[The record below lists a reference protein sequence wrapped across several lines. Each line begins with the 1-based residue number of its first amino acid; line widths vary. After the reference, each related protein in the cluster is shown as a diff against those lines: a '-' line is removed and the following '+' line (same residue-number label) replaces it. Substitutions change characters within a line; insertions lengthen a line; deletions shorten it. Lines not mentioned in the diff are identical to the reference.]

1 MLVAPIEIN
10 PVEGEQIQTEGT
22 ILLDYKLL
30 GIGSMFFVM
39 GWLVQ
44 KFGLNN

>member
-1 MLVAPIEIN
+1 MIGIIV
-10 PVEGEQIQTEGT
+10 VGVGF
-22 ILLDYKLL
+22 ILYFPNLMDYKLL